1 MGVVGLLELKKPGVN
16 KCLGISNFSPTFSE
30 MPKLFPKSNLKIS
43 AFEFILYFRI
53 CTFSN
58 NMQLYGKSIAGLRH
72 LATKMVLKIYFIH
85 SHTSLSL

>member
-1 MGVVGLLELKKPGVN
+1 M
-16 KCLGISNFSPTFSE
+16 SWNFKLFTTFSE

-58 NMQLYGKSIAGLRH
+58 NMQLYGKSIASLH

-85 SHTSLSL
+85 SQTSQLL